1 MLKGLF
7 KRYWRTIGVFAAWLL
22 LSVFFFGALKEEP
35 DAVKSVAFLILLVIL
50 EYGFGYG
57 RDKIAAENARR
68 KKESERQM
76 QESMGESEWRE
87 YRIEKK
93 GTAKREN
100 KLMWKTVYLDLAM
113 GGVYMTTMWLNSGN
127 DPRWL
132 RDAVPAL
139 VWFLFTFPVFAAAI
153 ITLPKKI
160 TEGKVVIWNILF
172 VAPFILF
179 PFIPHLSNRIA
190 CFYITF
196 TLGMCFS
203 VMGIGYMH
211 QTRHI
216 KDVCTVMTTAKV
228 IGNIKSLMDTKQE
241 QTGDLFIPTYQPVLE
256 YYVEGE
262 QKQMVCRDG
271 FPTPFPLNEF
281 YSIYYNPEKPDE
293 VRFADRRTAAERYI
307 GPVFLGIGAVLM
319 VLAVVLLK
327 LMSPHIESFY
337 RFYL

>member
-1 MLKGLF
+1 MLNGLF

-22 LSVFFFGALKEEP
+22 LSAFFFGVLKEEP
-35 DAVKSVAFLILLVIL
+35 DAVKSVAFLILL
-50 EYGFGYG
+50 
-57 RDKIAAENARR
+57 
-68 KKESERQM
+68 
-76 QESMGESEWRE
+76 
-87 YRIEKK
+87 
-93 GTAKREN
+93 
-100 KLMWKTVYLDLAM
+100 
-113 GGVYMTTMWLNSGN
+113 
-127 DPRWL
+127 
-132 RDAVPAL
+132 
-139 VWFLFTFPVFAAAI
+139 
-153 ITLPKKI
+153 
-160 TEGKVVIWNILF
+160 
-172 VAPFILF
+172 
-179 PFIPHLSNRIA
+179 
-190 CFYITF
+190 
-196 TLGMCFS
+196 

-241 QTGDLFIPTYQPVLE
+241 QTSDLSIPTYQPVLE